1 MNPTSET
8 QPSQAIASFE
18 AYAKI
23 ARELTDLKAVINA
36 MGWDQDTIMP
46 DKGNRFRAG
55 QMATLQSIYHSKLI
69 SPEMGEALERLGGE
83 KLDLWGASSVREAR
97 RLREKAL
104 KIPPDLVAEMART
117 TSHAY
122 HHWVKARQNS
132 NLAEFAPWLAR
143 MVELKRRQA
152 RCLQL
157 GENLYDSLLDDFE
170 PGMKT
175 ARLDPLFAD
184 LQPRLTRLL
193 ERVQSAPRKHRRGLI
208 RGQYPRDRQEA
219 FGRRVITAMGFD
231 WDAGRLDVS
240 PHPFCSGLT
249 PFDVRITTRYQSDDF
264 SVALFGMV
272 HEAGHALY
280 EQGLDSE
287 RYGLTACETISLG
300 IHESQSRLWENCIS
314 RSRPFWEHWYPELRS
329 TFPGQLDGVPLD
341 EFMGAI
347 NRVKPSLIRVDA
359 DELTYGLHV
368 ILRYEIEKA
377 LLNDELEA
385 SDLEEVWNRKMK
397 EYLGV
402 TPTNA
407 AEGVLQD
414 VHWSSGLF
422 GYFSTYLLGTL
433 YATQFYRQAG
443 KEMPD
448 LEAAI
453 RRGQMLPLRR
463 WLEEAI
469 HQKGMTR
476 SADELVVEVTGEP
489 LNTEHFIHYLETKY
503 GQLYGF

>member
-8 QPSQAIASFE
+8 ESSQVATFE
-18 AYAKI
+18 SYAKI
-23 ARELTDLKAVINA
+23 SRELTDLKAVINA

-46 DKGNRFRAG
+46 DKASRFRAG
-55 QMATLQSIYHSKLI
+55 QMATLQSLYHSKLT
-69 SPEMGEALERLGGE
+69 SPEMGEALGRLRE
-83 KLDLWGASSVREAR
+83 EDLDLWRASSVREAC
-97 RLREKAL
+97 RLRDKAM

-117 TSHAY
+117 ISHAY
-122 HHWVKARQNS
+122 HSWVKARQDS

-175 ARLDPLFAD
+175 AKLDPLFAD
-184 LQPRLTRLL
+184 LRPRLTRLL
-193 ERVQSAPRKHRRGLI
+193 GRVQASPRRHRRALI
-208 RGQYPRDRQEA
+208 RGDYPRDLQES
-219 FGRRVITAMGFD
+219 FGRRVISAMGFD

-249 PFDVRITTRYQSDDF
+249 PLDVRITTRYQRDDF

-280 EQGLDSE
+280 EQGLDQE
-287 RYGLTACETISLG
+287 QYGLTACETISLG
-300 IHESQSRLWENCIS
+300 IHESQSRLWENCVS
-314 RSRPFWEHWYPELRS
+314 RSQPFWERWYPELRS
-329 TFPGQLDGVPLD
+329 TFPGQLDDVPLD
-341 EFMGAI
+341 RFMGAI

-377 LLNDELEA
+377 LLNDELEPA
-385 SDLEEVWNRKMK
+385 DLEEVWNRKMK

-402 TPTNA
+402 SPANA

-433 YATQFYRQAG
+433 YATQFYRQAE
-443 KEMPD
+443 KELPE
-448 LEAAI
+448 LESVI
-453 RRGQMLPLRR
+453 RSGEMLPLRR
-463 WLEEAI
+463 WLGEAV
-469 HQKGMTR
+469 HRKGMTR

-489 LNTEHFIHYLETKY
+489 LKADHFIHYLETKY